1 MNEIL
6 LGLKNTLGIV
16 FMTLAVGIPFGAL
29 LALAIDSNSPLKPVA
44 KLYISFFRSVPLM
57 LVLLGFY
64 LVAPSLLKNLFGIH
78 GDIRLYTAMLGFTLF
93 ESAYFAGHF
102 LSGLNAVSEDQ
113 KKAAKAQ
120 GLSSFQTFRHITLPQ
135 AFKNCLPS
143 TIGQSV
149 ILLQD
154 TTTVVAIGLADLYG
168 KIVFVQEKSGHNT
181 QGILIATAIY
191 ISISLFGMW
200 MIEKFKQKSST

>member
-6 LGLKNTLGIV
+6 LGLKNTFSILAI
-16 FMTLAVGIPFGAL
+16 TLAIGIPFGAL
-29 LALAIDSNSPLKPVA
+29 LALAIDSNSKLKPVA

-64 LVAPSLLKNLFGIH
+64 LVAPGLLKSLFGIH
-78 GDIRLYTAMLGFTLF
+78 GDIRLFTAMIGFTLF

-102 LSGLNAVSEDQ
+102 LSGLNSVSEEQ

-143 TIGQSV
+143 TIGQTV
-149 ILLQD
+149 ILFQD
-154 TTTVVAIGLADLYG
+154 TTTVVAIGLADFYG
-168 KIVFVQEKSGHNT
+168 KMVFVQDKSGNHT
-181 QGILIATAIY
+181 EGILIATAIY
-191 ISISLFGMW
+191 LSISMFGMYV
-200 MIEKFKQKSST
+200 IDKIKNKSHE